1 MGYGRFDGA
10 ETTRV
15 MARLYAA
22 ARLYVNFFQPS
33 FKLKEK
39 RREGAKVIKRYH
51 DPSTPYERALA
62 HPMVIEAVKERLRAQ
77 YRTLDPV
84 ALLAEI
90 RAAQEELG
98 SRIDRRAG
106 GALRE
111 NAGGKSDMIVHR
123 STAEP
128 AAFARGLGNDL
139 ARGEPRATH
148 RRPKRHY
155 KKRVRMPSKLDPHVA
170 LIEGWLAAE
179 PQLTAIAIV
188 GRLADLHPDQF
199 DKKQHSIVQRLLR
212 AWRRTAAQRLIAETA
227 ADGYESVAHPPGA
240 VDGSG
245 YAGPDPP
252 TAPLPV
258 PAFNVDPSA
267 NVLWPPAW

>member
-1 MGYGRFDGA
+1 
-10 ETTRV
+10 
-15 MARLYAA
+15 
-22 ARLYVNFFQPS
+22 
-33 FKLKEK
+33 
-39 RREGAKVIKRYH
+39 
-51 DPSTPYERALA
+51 
-62 HPMVIEAVKERLRAQ
+62 MVIEAVKERLRGQ

-179 PQLTAIAIV
+179 PQLTAIAII

-227 ADGYESVAHPPGA
+227 ADGYENVAQPQIGRAH
-240 VDGSG
+240 V
-245 YAGPDPP
+245 
-252 TAPLPV
+252 
-258 PAFNVDPSA
+258 
-267 NVLWPPAW
+267 